1 MLLEWQASDE
11 AAMFEVEHA
20 RSENFHGARV
30 FYQGAFPSAHVSGL
44 RNGEHVFRVRAQDEH
59 GDWSGWSEP
68 MHLTVAH
75 HSMALVWPLF
85 GLGAAVFFC
94 TLGFVVFQVRNQ
106 EGES

>member
-1 MLLEWQASDE
+1 
-11 AAMFEVEHA
+11 
-20 RSENFHGARV
+20 
-30 FYQGAFPSAHVSGL
+30 
-44 RNGEHVFRVRAQDEH
+44 
-59 GDWSGWSEP
+59 